1 MGDHRKQDGKTDA
14 LGRNIAVGYCRVSTD
29 DQRLGAEAQRAAI
42 EAWAAR
48 EGVTVVAWYTDHGV
62 SGAAPIEARS
72 GLLAALSALREHGAG
87 LLLVAKRDRVA
98 RDVGVAIAVE
108 RAASAAGAVLVSV
121 DGTGNGD
128 SPADAFMRTI
138 VSGAAAYER
147 DLIRARTKAALAVKA
162 GRGERVGSIPY
173 GFTLAADGVHLEPVQ
188 AEQAVIAR
196 ARELAADASLRAVAA
211 ALAGEGHVSRT
222 GRMFAASQVARMLAA

>member
-1 MGDHRKQDGKTDA
+1 MGDHRKENGKVDA
-14 LGRNIAVGYCRVSTD
+14 IGRKIAVGYCRVSTD
-29 DQRLGAEAQRAAI
+29 DQRLGPEAQRAAI
-42 EAWAAR
+42 EAWSAR
-48 EGVTVVAWYTDHGV
+48 EGVTVVAWHTDHGV

-108 RAASAAGAVLVSV
+108 RAASTAGAVLVSV

-173 GFTLAADGVHLEPVQ
+173 GFTLAAE
-188 AEQAVIAR
+188 
-196 ARELAADASLRAVAA
+196 
-211 ALAGEGHVSRT
+211 
-222 GRMFAASQVARMLAA
+222 